1 MPADTPLY
9 FDTAHTKAKASGA
22 RYRAY
27 SQAKT
32 VAEYYRLN
40 PDPAFRSKDFL
51 YDFKHGFLHLTVQ
64 SAMMS
69 LSLADRAVI
78 GCVRGLG
85 DVGAGGMPLQGI
97 LTVLS
102 VHANEEYIRLESM
115 ASAPS
120 PYGSDDPHDMSLG
133 SRDHLHEQ
141 AQRLAEFSAPL
152 RQAATFQGIDGGS
165 DSPPQVGGGP
175 IDSYTALGVSITRK
189 CEFGGGSPSAIVW
202 DRDLSPADP
211 DPDDG

>member
-9 FDTAHTKAKASGA
+9 FDKAHTKAKASGT

-27 SQAKT
+27 SSVKT
-32 VAEYYRLN
+32 VAEYCRLN

-51 YDFKHGFLHLTVQ
+51 NDFKHGFLNLTVQ

-69 LSLADRAVI
+69 LSLADRAAI
-78 GCVRGLG
+78 GCIGGVDEGG
-85 DVGAGGMPLQGI
+85 VEGMPLREI
-97 LTVLS
+97 VTVLS
-102 VHANEEYIRLESM
+102 VRANKEYIRLES
-115 ASAPS
+115 AESPPS
-120 PYGSDDPHDMSLG
+120 PYGSDDPHYMSLG

-152 RQAATFQGIDGGS
+152 RQAAAFQGIDGGS

-175 IDSYTALGVSITRK
+175 IDT
-189 CEFGGGSPSAIVW
+189 
-202 DRDLSPADP
+202 
-211 DPDDG
+211 